1 MTSAAP
7 VCEEQT
13 MAAII
18 PIPPAELS
26 PVIYE
31 PYIGPDGL
39 LVRYDTEVVIEELVT
54 KGRQVFIH
62 KKARY
67 PILYRAFQRYAAKH
81 KKQVA
86 GRRLAM
92 AQVNKDKWAVI
103 LRDKKSV
110 ERPVVATEEGF
121 NRKHG
126 RYKKWAIELN
136 EGGVWQSNDPKEVD
150 KVMAAWRLYVPQ
162 SSRKN
167 FRLTRRNIGTRQ
179 AIFVIP
185 KAG

>member
-1 MTSAAP
+1 MTFAAP
-7 VCEEQT
+7 VCEVEPMPT
-13 MAAII
+13 SS
-18 PIPPAELS
+18 PIPPEMT

-31 PYIGPDGL
+31 PYIGADGL

-62 KKARY
+62 KKVRY
-67 PILYRAFQRYAAKH
+67 PILYRAFQRFAAKH
-81 KKQVA
+81 RKLVA

-92 AQVNKDKWAVI
+92 AQVNTDKWAVI

-110 ERPVVATEEGF
+110 SRPIIETEDGF

-126 RYKKWAIELN
+126 RYKKWAMELN
-136 EGGVWQSNDPKEVD
+136 EGGVWQSPDPKEVD

-167 FRLTRRNIGTRQ
+167 FRLMRRKIGTRWS
-179 AIFVIP
+179 IFVIP